1 MFNKRIVMMWPLT
14 IVNIGNCYFYFVIV
28 TVYIAESSG
37 FKPQCVPLL
46 LV

>member
-1 MFNKRIVMMWPLT
+1 MWPLT
-14 IVNIGNCYFYFVIV
+14 IVNAGNCYFYFVIV
-28 TVYIAESSG
+28 TVYIGESFG